1 MITGEKFNPFLR
13 YGQKG
18 RTAMKNTNRN
28 KITKLMAICTS
39 LIIST
44 GMLTSCGAGDKSD
57 SYRSNG
63 NNGINNT
70 QQQNIT
76 GNNKYENKGDMTENN
91 GMDNNEAMEAQMP
104 DDYINTEEYNKIIEN
119 EFLSVAEHPLSTFS
133 TDVDT
138 ASFTNIRRMID
149 NRENINPDAV
159 RTEEFI
165 NYLKYSYPQPD
176 GDDKISITTEFSDC
190 PWNDDSKLML
200 VGIQAKDIETK
211 DIDSNIVFL
220 IDVSG
225 SMNSYDKLPL
235 VQEAFRMLAENLSE
249 NDRISIVT
257 YAGSDQVVL
266 KGESGAN
273 QSEIC
278 NALDSLEAGGST
290 AGAAGINTAYEIAQ
304 EYFIEGGNNR
314 VILATDGDL
323 NVGLSS
329 EEELTEL
336 IEEKR
341 DNGVFLSVLGFGTGN
356 YKDNRLEALADNG
369 NGNYAYIDSVDEAER
384 VLVTEFSG
392 TMFTV
397 AKDTKVQVEFNPN
410 NVSYYKLVGYEN
422 RLLNDEDF
430 EDDTK
435 DAGDVGSGQQVTA
448 LYEIILNG
456 NANTSGSGKTLKYQT
471 DVSYPTKEV
480 PENTDDLDGELLTV
494 SIRYKEADEDNSKLI
509 DKAVT
514 MNSYVP
520 FEENSNGITNLTY
533 ASTAAEFA
541 MYLRGSSALPDDFN
555 VVSLLDRFEK
565 FGIDYNELSN
575 VINDYVNYYL

>member
-39 LIIST
+39 LIMSM
-44 GMLTSCGAGDKSD
+44 GMLTSCGAEDKSD

-76 GNNKYENKGDMTENN
+76 GNNKYENKGDMTETDGIENN
-91 GMDNNEAMEAQMP
+91 TAMEEQMP

-200 VGIQAKDIETK
+200 VGLQAKDIETK

-471 DVSYPTKEV
+471 DVSYPTKEA

-520 FEENSNGITNLTY
+520 FEENSNGITNLAY

-555 VVSLLDRFEK
+555 VISLLDIFEK

>member
-1 MITGEKFNPFLR
+1 
-13 YGQKG
+13 
-18 RTAMKNTNRN
+18 MKNTNRN

>member
-39 LIIST
+39 LIMSM
-44 GMLTSCGAGDKSD
+44 GMLTSCGAEDKSD

-70 QQQNIT
+70 QQNIT
-76 GNNKYENKGDMTENN
+76 GNNKYENKGDMTETDGIENN
-91 GMDNNEAMEAQMP
+91 TAMEEQMP

-200 VGIQAKDIETK
+200 VGLQAKDIETK

-471 DVSYPTKEV
+471 DVSYPTKEA

-520 FEENSNGITNLTY
+520 FEENSNGITNLAY

-555 VVSLLDRFEK
+555 VISLLDRFEK